1 MNNIIEAFGKDFST
15 GTGVMAGR
23 WLPELKS
30 YGAYFPSSGLKADAA
45 KKYQTDDFFNRV
57 ESLEYVEEALLF
69 CIEKARAGFP
79 LADCSSPE
87 RVVDLLHEYLT
98 RQSAQL
104 KLIEPAWDSLNRIR
118 QERNA
123 ISEDL
128 DQYIQDKNTS
138 LLGCANE
145 IVFLTQVKSIG
156 SNTVRVSRW
165 YMRSSPGSP
174 PFALNGTIRLTISWT
189 KRLAQ
194 E

>member
-1 MNNIIEAFGKDFST
+1 M
-15 GTGVMAGR
+15 
-23 WLPELKS
+23 
-30 YGAYFPSSGLKADAA
+30 
-45 KKYQTDDFFNRV
+45 
-57 ESLEYVEEALLF
+57 
-69 CIEKARAGFP
+69 
-79 LADCSSPE
+79 
-87 RVVDLLHEYLT
+87 DLLHECLT
-98 RQSAQL
+98 RPSAQL

-118 QERNA
+118 QERNS